1 MLRRCRP
8 SLGLLQR
15 QIQSGVHQPLLEVAI
30 VGRPNTGKS
39 TLFNRLVGSKLSPH
53 AIVSPVS
60 GTTRDRRTGIG
71 RLAGLQFRVVDTGG
85 LDDRGVVNQQ
95 IRHQVMSAIASA
107 DVILFVLDALVGVTS
122 LDQYFAQWIRKSIG
136 TFTASAV
143 SNHPKKLIL
152 LANKTEGAHLSDRVL
167 DTVSESLAFGMG
179 EPLLISA
186 SHGDGMAELARHL
199 LEIAQERKLDTLLD
213 AEERFESAPKTI
225 EEKTIQL
232 AIMGKPNVGK
242 STLLNAI
249 VGNERVIT
257 GPTPGLTRDAIHVDW
272 TFKGRTFKL
281 VDTAGLTRITPVTKI
296 NSSESSQLLQEDKR
310 NMQRIQNNSEPKLHE
325 TKLSKQIDLPGI
337 SETDPVDDPSQ
348 YSYQISELALTDA
361 LNSLRFAQVVLLVIE
376 GKHGKFNKID
386 LQIAQ
391 KCLVEGRS
399 LVVCANKRDIVMS
412 AGVTAKLYE
421 EGVVLHC
428 RQYLKEFG
436 EVRVVSCSATEA
448 DGIDG
453 VLQAVLETHDSWSR
467 RISTWVLNRWIK
479 DALVSTNPPRAAG
492 KEVTIKYMTQV
503 KTRPPTFAVFCNMEE
518 LPGFFERHLRYFTQ
532 FIFFRALTFLK
543 DRSCRAISNC
553 RAFPC
558 DLSLR
563 KRRVIR

>member
-1 MLRRCRP
+1 M
-8 SLGLLQR
+8 
-15 QIQSGVHQPLLEVAI
+15 LEVAI

-71 RLAGLQFRVVDTGG
+71 HLAGLQFRVVDTGG

-107 DVILFVLDALVGVTS
+107 DVILFVLDAQVGVTS
-122 LDQYFAQWIRKSIG
+122 LDQYFAQWIRKSMG
-136 TFTASAV
+136 TSISSAASKI
-143 SNHPKKLIL
+143 STKKLIL
-152 LANKTEGAHLSDRVL
+152 LANKTEGAHLSERVL

-186 SHGDGMAELARHL
+186 SHGDGMAELAQHL
-199 LEIAQERKLDTLLD
+199 LEIAQEHKLDTLKGSEEAD
-213 AEERFESAPKTI
+213 ASLPKSL

-272 TFKGRTFKL
+272 NFKGRTFKL

-310 NMQRIQNNSEPKLHE
+310 NMQRIQNDIEPKLHE
-325 TKLSKQIDLPGI
+325 TKLSKQIDLPGVK
-337 SETDPVDDPSQ
+337 ETDPMNDPSQ

-391 KCLVEGRS
+391 KCLVEGRAF
-399 LVVCANKRDIVMS
+399 VVCANKRDIVMS

-421 EGVVLHC
+421 EGVILHC

-448 DGIDG
+448 DGIEG

-479 DALVSTNPPRAAG
+479 DALLSSNPPRAAG

-518 LPGFFERHLRYFTQ
+518 LPGFFERHLRYET
-532 FIFFRALTFLK
+532 LN
-543 DRSCRAISNC
+543 SVC
-553 RAFPC
+553 
-558 DLSLR
+558 
-563 KRRVIR
+563 